1 MEVIKT
7 KVSAKGGS
15 ASGGKNRKLKLE
27 LKQKKIPHWLD
38 ENHPNY
44 SRWKRARNLYLEKGE
59 VVENVLTQ
67 YTKLVNLR
75 ILDIGC
81 GNGGTSLV
89 LSKENFVVSLEIDL
103 LKLKV
108 QNTESKRLINADAI
122 KMPFKNSSFDII
134 ILQDVIE
141 HVLKPGKLINSCAKL
156 LKENGILYLSTP
168 NRISLLNLISDPH
181 WGLPLL
187 SLFNRNIIR
196 KYFLRFFRKK
206 DINRKD
212 IAQLFSLNQI
222 GNLLQDN
229 FRLNLNTRNVV
240 AQLLNGK
247 EGIVW
252 SNFHLFLIRLLNSL
266 KMKRVFLNLSNDKF
280 GIINKY
286 LTPTFYIVAQK
297 QK

>member
-1 MEVIKT
+1 MEAINSKFNPAIAGQNS
-7 KVSAKGGS
+7 K
-15 ASGGKNRKLKLE
+15 ASTNTE
-27 LKQKKIPHWLD
+27 EIPHWLD

-44 SRWKRARNLYLEKGE
+44 LRWKRARNLYLEKGE
-59 VVENVLTQ
+59 VVEKILTQ
-67 YTKLVNLR
+67 YTNLINLR
-75 ILDIGC
+75 VLDIGC
-81 GNGGTSLV
+81 GNGGTSLI

-108 QNTESKRLINADAI
+108 QNMKGQRLVNADALQ
-122 KMPFKNSSFDII
+122 MPFKNSSFDII
-134 ILQDVIE
+134 VLQDVIE
-141 HVLKPGKLINSCAKL
+141 HVLKPRELINSCAKL

-168 NRISLLNLISDPH
+168 NRLSLLNLISDPH

-196 KYFLRFFRKK
+196 KYFLKYFRKK

-222 GNLLQDN
+222 ENILQNN
-229 FRLNLNTRNVV
+229 FKLNLNTKNVV

-247 EGIVW
+247 KGIVW
-252 SNFHLFLIRLLNSL
+252 SNFHLFLIRLLNFL